1 MVVPK
6 TLVANVKVREEM
18 NKTFREPIWCA
29 AAIAAAIGLSGCGED
44 PAPPPPPPPVT
55 AAPSVDM
62 SKLLAGV
69 DAGNPIGLTTTAD
82 TETKKVAMGTPF
94 LVRSNAFRLLRQES
108 AYETSQ
114 RSERLLQETG
124 GYLTL
129 WSPPPPPSPLPPTEQ
144 IEPQPYRRLSGI
156 LIGDTVVAIMEL
168 EDGTSIIVRPG
179 TKIPNTEWTVVAL
192 DADKAVL
199 RRPGKQKPT
208 QIVVKLEN
216 PPIGGRGAA
225 GGDGGTGGGAGGG
238 GGLKRGGGPG
248 GEGGL

>member
-1 MVVPK
+1 MNKAFPK
-6 TLVANVKVREEM
+6 PVRFVAALAIGILVAGCSEEPP
-18 NKTFREPIWCA
+18 TA
-29 AAIAAAIGLSGCGED
+29 
-44 PAPPPPPPPVT
+44 PAPAPAPVVKT
-55 AAPSVDM
+55 VDM

-69 DAGNPIGLTTTAD
+69 DAGNPMGISTTTD
-82 TETKKVAMGTPF
+82 LETKKVAMGVPF
-94 LVRSNAFRLLRQES
+94 LVRADAFRLLRQES
-108 AYETSQ
+108 AYEASQ
-114 RSERLLQETG
+114 RAERLVQETG

-129 WSPPPPPSPLPPTEQ
+129 WTPPPPPPPLPPTEQ

-168 EDGTSIIVRPG
+168 EDSTSIIVRPG

-199 RRPGKQKPT
+199 RRPGNQKPT

-216 PPIGGRGAA
+216 PPLGGMG
-225 GGDGGTGGGAGGG
+225 GGTGGGGGGTGGG
-238 GGLKRGGGPG
+238 GVRGGKRGGGPG